1 MIRINELT
9 KKYGSR
15 TAVDKLSATVAQGEV
30 FGLLGTN
37 GAGKTTTIRILT
49 TMSRAVGGT
58 ATVGGHDVVR
68 ERHEVRKLIG
78 TVPQER
84 NLDHELTVIDNLEIQ
99 ARLYSLSHRRQRIDE
114 CLELFGL
121 GNERKS
127 QVDKLSGGMQ
137 RRLLIARALLS
148 RPQVL
153 VLDEPTIGLDPQVRR
168 DIWDTVTR
176 IRNDGVTVLLT
187 THYMD
192 EAGYLCDRIGLMK
205 SGRLVMTDTPA
216 NLQGLAGSYMVEIQR
231 DSGIDRILC
240 RDRSEAERTADG
252 HPDALVRQAN
262 LEDAFIALTGQESH
276 A

>member
-1 MIRINELT
+1 
-9 KKYGSR
+9 
-15 TAVDKLSATVAQGEV
+15 
-30 FGLLGTN
+30 
-37 GAGKTTTIRILT
+37 
-49 TMSRAVGGT
+49 
-58 ATVGGHDVVR
+58 
-68 ERHEVRKLIG
+68 
-78 TVPQER
+78 VPLER
-84 NLDHELTVIDNLEIQ
+84 NLDQELTVIDNLEIQ
-99 ARLYSLSHRRQRIDE
+99 ARLYSLSQRRQRIDE